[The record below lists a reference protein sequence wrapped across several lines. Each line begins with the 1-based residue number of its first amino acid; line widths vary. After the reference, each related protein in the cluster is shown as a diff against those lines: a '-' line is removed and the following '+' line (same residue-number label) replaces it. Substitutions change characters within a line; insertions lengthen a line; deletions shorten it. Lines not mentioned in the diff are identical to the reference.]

1 MRKHVHIALAV
12 LLVALAGVS
21 AWQGLRLREPVYQ
34 GRRLSVWLE
43 ILRKERANG
52 NDPYAGPAIRHI
64 GTNALPVL
72 IEWLHARDTPLK
84 QMVMT
89 WLQKQ
94 KLVHFNFKSADQRRG
109 EAILGYDALG
119 PLASVQVLSLS
130 GILTNDPSPD
140 VRQAAAQALA
150 AIGPEARLAASALFH
165 AAKDTNNV
173 VRDCAFIALARI
185 RPDPHLTV
193 PILVAGLDD
202 PNLRALAAHALGE
215 YGPEARAAVPALLR
229 MLATNNSASLV
240 RNVAAAALKAI
251 DPEAAA
257 RAGVQ

>member
-1 MRKHVHIALAV
+1 MA
-12 LLVALAGVS
+12 

-34 GRRLSVWLE
+34 DMRLSVWLE

-84 QMVMT
+84 QLVMT

-109 EAILGYDALG
+109 EAILGYDVLG

-202 PNLRALAAHALGE
+202 PNLCARSNAAHALGK

-229 MLATNNSASLV
+229 MLATSNSAGLV
-240 RNVAAAALKAI
+240 HDVAAAALKAI

-257 RAGVQ
+257 KAGVK